1 MMKKHHH
8 QSALLILIFFFLTSI
23 SACHKDDE
31 SPETP
36 QETPN
41 EEEVITTCKLVF
53 TDVSGTT
60 IDTIAVYRD
69 PDGDGGNAP
78 VQFDTI
84 HLHASTTYT
93 TEIILLNETVSPADS
108 ISNEVLEESQD
119 HLFCFHV
126 VDANVSITRTDSD
139 GTFEIGL
146 QSEWITTTASTGTVT
161 VTLKHQPGI
170 KDGTC
175 DPGDTD
181 VEIQFPMVIVE

>member
-1 MMKKHHH
+1 MTKYHHKF
-8 QSALLILIFFFLTSI
+8 SLLIFAFYVVTSI

-31 SPETP
+31 TPETP
-36 QETPN
+36 QQTLN

-53 TDVSGTT
+53 TDVSGTST
-60 IDTIAVYRD
+60 DTVAVYRD

-84 HLHASTTYT
+84 HLHASTIYS

-108 ISNEVLEESQD
+108 ISNEVLEEAQD
-119 HLFCFHV
+119 HLFCFDV
-126 VDANVSITRTDSD
+126 VDAHVNINRTDTD

-146 QSEWITTTASTGTVT
+146 QSEWVTTTASTGTVT

-181 VEIQFPMVIVE
+181 VEIQFPIVIVE